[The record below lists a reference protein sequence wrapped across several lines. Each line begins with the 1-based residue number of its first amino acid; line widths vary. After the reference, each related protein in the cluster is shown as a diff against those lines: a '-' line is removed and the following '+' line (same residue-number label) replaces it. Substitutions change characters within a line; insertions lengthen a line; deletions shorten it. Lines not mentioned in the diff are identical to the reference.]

1 MEYRAHVLQIAER
14 FLAED
19 AYFLL
24 FPRLLCDHPLGQ
36 IVHAL
41 ARSYHGRYATGGL
54 GKALA
59 HVVVVVV
66 ERWVAKKMTV
76 ASVQAFKEFSQPITF
91 SCRQSEKVSGCGPP
105 IKRGLFK
112 NSVGQV
118 ESHWLVDGCRAA
130 SQ

>member
-1 MEYRAHVLQIAER
+1 M
-14 FLAED
+14 
-19 AYFLL
+19 
-24 FPRLLCDHPLGQ
+24 
-36 IVHAL
+36 HAL
-41 ARSYHGRYATGGL
+41 AQSYHGWYATGRL

-66 ERWVAKKMTV
+66 VVERWVATKMTV

-91 SCRQSEKVSGCGPP
+91 SCRQSEKVSGCRPP

-118 ESHWLVDGCRAA
+118 ESHWLVDSCRAA